1 MKFIARTVVLLL
13 IVNTLLIYMHYKQ
26 AGDVIAKDANKPTYQ
41 QEIEVMN
48 RLDALYVRHHFSGLS
63 PGRHEIIWPE
73 ASIER
78 ACYAA
83 EVTSCGRL
91 DDSLTAFVDGDN
103 QKQSISYKIPKTA
116 KMQQAVLFN
125 EPFVMLQG
133 ATVSSTQ
140 FHLTDEIKS
149 GGMWVNGLK
158 QIGAKKMDLIDYTFF
173 QDTGGI
179 QDLYWQ
185 QNSLPI
191 LYEGEKLAVY
201 GVTGNAEQFKG
212 VDETLEAI
220 KADHSTIVID
230 QTNIAVQSRRFIVS
244 ENADVD
250 KVSDLFLSSAMFTR
264 FSIPPQQRLVAEIMA
279 SILGDKAMG
288 TQQSRKSYDK
298 LIAVLT
304 PEELE
309 RLKELASSKVG
320 QDVSASILDDLVGEV
335 TGFKTS
341 YFKTAIAKETAN
353 HPFLFEDIRE
363 VQIDGKSYADI
374 AVILKDGKTLYP
386 AKAILSQMGYS
397 IRTNEQSIYI
407 ESDARQFRFP
417 KKELFYVS
425 NERKFDV
432 REIPFEVLA
441 GDIYFEEIWFKRI
454 FLLTIDKTVDTIDIV
469 NLSTV
474 LEEVAK

>member
-13 IVNTLLIYMHYKQ
+13 IVNILLVYIHYKQ
-26 AGDVIAKDANKPTYQ
+26 AGDVIAKDAVTSTYQ

-48 RLDALYVRHHFSGLS
+48 RSDALYVRHHFSGLS

-73 ASIER
+73 SSIER
-78 ACYAA
+78 SCYAA

-103 QKQSISYKIPKTA
+103 QKQSISYKIPKTT

-125 EPFVMLQG
+125 EAFVTLQG

-140 FHLTDEIKS
+140 LHLTDEIKS

-158 QIGAKKMDLIDYTFF
+158 QVGAKKMDLIDYTFY
-173 QDTGGI
+173 QDAGGV

-185 QNSLPI
+185 QNSLPL

-201 GVTGNAEQFKG
+201 GATGNADQFKG
-212 VDETLEAI
+212 VDESLEAI
-220 KADHSTIVID
+220 NADHSTIVID
-230 QTNIAVQSRRFIVS
+230 QTTIAVQSPRFIVS
-244 ENADVD
+244 KNADVV
-250 KVSDLFLSSAMFTR
+250 KVSDLFLTSAMFTQ

-279 SILGDKAMG
+279 SILGEKAMG
-288 TQQSRKSYDK
+288 TQQSRQAYDK
-298 LIAVLT
+298 LVGALT
-304 PEELE
+304 PEELVS
-309 RLKELASSKVG
+309 LKELASSKAG
-320 QDVSASILDDLVGEV
+320 QDVSASILDDMVGEV
-335 TGFKTS
+335 SGFKTS

-363 VQIDGKSYADI
+363 VQIDGNNYADI
-374 AVILKDGKTLYP
+374 AVILKDGRTLYP
-386 AKAILSQMGYS
+386 AMDILSQIGYS
-397 IRTNEQSIYI
+397 ITTNEQSIYI
-407 ESDARQFRFP
+407 ESDSRQFRFP
-417 KKELFYVS
+417 KKELFYVY
-425 NERKFDV
+425 NERKVDV
-432 REIPFEVLA
+432 RETPFELLA
-441 GDIYFEEIWFKRI
+441 DEIYFEESWFKRI
-454 FLLTIDKTVDTIDIV
+454 FLLTIDKTVDKIDIV